1 MDEVLGLADPGPHG
15 GERHPDDND
24 EAERADGDRPGGD
37 GPGVPPP
44 GSVADPGPAARIA
57 ALRAP
62 RAEQPT
68 ATGRRSPAVADRGR
82 IVGSDPASGSHRAVA
97 PVATVTAAAE
107 RWATEPNAERR
118 ITTADLREPRRE
130 ARTGNLLVL
139 AVDASGSMG
148 AGRRMAAVKGAL
160 LGLLVDAYQRRDRV
174 ALVTFG
180 GAGARV
186 VLRPTGSVEIARSR
200 LEDLPTGGETPLAEG
215 ITTAVDL
222 AARAAS
228 PTLRPIL
235 VVVTDGRATAGPD
248 PFAAALSAAA
258 VVARR
263 RLPTVVVDVE
273 PAGPARLGMAGRLAA
288 AMDARHLPLS
298 DLRAEPL
305 EAALRTL

>member
-1 MDEVLGLADPGPHG
+1 
-15 GERHPDDND
+15 
-24 EAERADGDRPGGD
+24 
-37 GPGVPPP
+37 
-44 GSVADPGPAARIA
+44 
-57 ALRAP
+57 
-62 RAEQPT
+62 
-68 ATGRRSPAVADRGR
+68 
-82 IVGSDPASGSHRAVA
+82 VA
-97 PVATVTAAAE
+97 PVATLTAAAE
-107 RWATEPNAERR
+107 RWATEPRAERR
-118 ITTADLREPRRE
+118 ITPPDLREPRRE
-130 ARTGNLLVL
+130 SRTGNLLVL

-148 AGRRMAAVKGAL
+148 ADRRMAAVKGAL

-222 AARAAS
+222 AARAAG

-235 VVVTDGRATAGPD
+235 VVVTDGRATAGPK
-248 PFAAALSAAA
+248 PFPAALAAAE

-263 RLPTVVVDVE
+263 RLPAVVVDVE
-273 PAGPARLGMAGRLAA
+273 PAGPASLGLAGRLAT

-298 DLRAEPL
+298 DLRAEQL